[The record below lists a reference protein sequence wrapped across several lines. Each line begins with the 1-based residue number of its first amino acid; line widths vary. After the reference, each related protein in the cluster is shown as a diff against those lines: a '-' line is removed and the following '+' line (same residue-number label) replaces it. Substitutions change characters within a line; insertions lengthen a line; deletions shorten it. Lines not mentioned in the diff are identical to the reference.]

1 VITSS
6 DDDRAY
12 QLELG
17 KRLREVRKGLGLSL
31 AAVEEKSGGRW
42 SGVVV
47 GSYERGDRSI
57 TIARLHG
64 LCAFY
69 GMSPSAV
76 LPEQRVTPAD
86 LRDRAR
92 LVLQAAIEMSAA
104 ETAQDVAA

>member
-6 DDDRAY
+6 AEDRAY

-31 AAVEEKSGGRW
+31 ADVEEKSGGRW
-42 SGVVV
+42 RGMVV
-47 GSYERGDRSI
+47 GSYERGDRAI

-64 LCAFY
+64 LTAFY
-69 GMSPSAV
+69 GTSPSAV
-76 LPEQRVTPAD
+76 LPEQWMTAAD
-86 LRDRAR
+86 LQHRAR
-92 LVLQAAIEMSAA
+92 VVLQAAIEMSAA